1 MCFLHNTFEAI
12 LTMTPKGDLVDL
24 NCEPCEICRKAIPLK
39 MNKKD
44 YKSSI
49 SGVCQVVD
57 VHGLDHPK
65 KKHVRILYVDE
76 RFSVRSISLITTIAD
91 KPRK

>member
-1 MCFLHNTFEAI
+1 
-12 LTMTPKGDLVDL
+12 MTSKGDLVDL
-24 NCEPCEICRKAIPLK
+24 NCEPCGICKKAIPLK

-44 YKSSI
+44 YKPSI

-57 VHGLDHPK
+57 IHGLDHEE

-76 RFSVRSISLITTIAD
+76 RYSVRSISLITTIAD
-91 KPRK
+91 KLRK

>member
-1 MCFLHNTFEAI
+1 
-12 LTMTPKGDLVDL
+12 MTPKGDIVDL
-24 NCEPCEICRKAIPLK
+24 NCEPCTICKTAIPLK
-39 MNKKD
+39 MNKND

-57 VHGLDHPK
+57 VHGLDHPE

-91 KPRK
+91 KPR

>member
-1 MCFLHNTFEAI
+1 MCFVHTIFEVI
-12 LTMTPKGDLVDL
+12 LIMTSRADLVDL

-39 MNKKD
+39 MNKND

-57 VHGLDHPK
+57 VHGLDHPE

-76 RFSVRSISLITTIAD
+76 RFSVRSISLITTLAD
-91 KPRK
+91 KIRK